1 MGKCLLPRGW
11 GIALHRMRLAVIYP
25 EAFLYGMPELR
36 RGCCVVTCETMT
48 GETASAAIHSGCH
61 QTVSARSGS
70 AAQFQPELK
79 PGVLGLLG
87 PNGAGKTTLMSI
99 LATITRATGGHVLW
113 NGVD

>member
-70 AAQFQPELK
+70 AAQFQPGAEAWRS
-79 PGVLGLLG
+79 G
-87 PNGAGKTTLMSI
+87 PAGAERRGQNHADEHS
-99 LATITRATGGHVLW
+99 G
-113 NGVD
+113 DDY